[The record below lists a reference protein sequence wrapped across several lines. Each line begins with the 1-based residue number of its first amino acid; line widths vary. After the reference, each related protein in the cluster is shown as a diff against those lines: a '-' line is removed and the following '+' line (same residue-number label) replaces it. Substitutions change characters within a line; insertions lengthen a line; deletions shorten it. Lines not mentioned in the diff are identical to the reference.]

1 MQQPHN
7 CRRQWL
13 SFPFPFFHLVLDS
26 AKFMLLMKKGHG
38 RALKILQLGLWF
50 TIQHTYKNFLLIM
63 LKFLLSNIS
72 CLKYHLS
79 KIFHLKG
86 KISLFKVDPKYI
98 EGRGPNWY
106 AWNWLSAFFFHGPLT
121 KLSNLTIQIL
131 T

>member
-1 MQQPHN
+1 MVNIKRIGHVRHCP
-7 CRRQWL
+7 RQLL

-26 AKFMLLMKKGHG
+26 AMLLMKRGHS
-38 RALKILQLGLWF
+38 RALKMQVGQLGFWF
-50 TIQHTYKNFLLIM
+50 KSSTLTRIVQSHFLLIALNFLLIM

-106 AWNWLSAFFFHGPLT
+106 A
-121 KLSNLTIQIL
+121 
-131 T
+131 